1 MATATPEA
9 TCRPRYTMDVAP
21 VPSSC
26 SSSYVDGSVPTRRD
40 DRGGVAGERGGQRER
55 DRAREEVEVEVA
67 VDPESLDLAEVGVG
81 RWKGTMAPSDEG
93 GGREG
98 ESGGRRSTWEGG
110 SGGTG
115 GKREDEIGRVEGGDE
130 GDDGGARRSMEG
142 EIVF

>member
-93 GGREG
+93 GGAAKANPGGDGPPGREG
-98 ESGGRRSTWEGG
+98 AAGPGGRGKMKSEESRVGMRVMMVEHEGAW
-110 SGGTG
+110 
-115 GKREDEIGRVEGGDE
+115 KVR
-130 GDDGGARRSMEG
+130 
-142 EIVF
+142 